1 MKHIPDI
8 SVIIP
13 SNQNQDA
20 VCRLVQAICAQT
32 VKPYEIVL
40 VDSSNQGGVYPEK
53 IGELCS
59 VSGIKL
65 IYEHRDIALPGDAR
79 NIGLAMAKGT
89 LIAFIDV
96 QTIPRP
102 NWLETNSKILAGQSA
117 VGTLG
122 ATCFSADTRFER
134 LVRDA
139 FYGVLPRRTLPGS
152 MFKREVFEKTG
163 RFIDWARAG
172 EDTEWLLRLEVLKIQ
187 IRYSSVALVDYV
199 GLIGL
204 DLKQILKKWNRN
216 YTASRELPHFIPQ
229 KMLLWSVFYPLLVLI
244 AFNWNYLI
252 AEWRMD
258 SPLYVGHVT
267 KIAAILPVLIY
278 IIIRGLILPL
288 QRGVQIRNLLPA
300 RFLGIVSVCFVADFV
315 KVLVFSLPKGKH
327 DATPINSTNLMP

>member
-1 MKHIPDI
+1 MTHIPDI

-13 SNQNQDA
+13 SNQDQDA
-20 VCRLVQAICAQT
+20 LSRLFLAVCDQT
-32 VKPYEIVL
+32 VKPSEIVL

-65 IYEHRDIALPGDAR
+65 IYEYRDIALPGGAR
-79 NIGLAMAKGT
+79 NIGLVIAKGE

-102 NWLETNSKILAGQSA
+102 NWLETNSKILAGQGA
-117 VGTLG
+117 AGTLG
-122 ATCFSADTRFER
+122 ATCFSAETRFER

-163 RFIDWARAG
+163 RFIDWTRAG
-172 EDTEWLLRLEVLKIQ
+172 EDTEWMLRLEVLKIP

-204 DLKQILKKWNRN
+204 DLMQILKKWYRN
-216 YTASRELPHFIPQ
+216 YTASRELPHFVPQ
-229 KMLLWSVFYPLLVLI
+229 KLLLWLVLYPLLVLI

-258 SPLYVGHVT
+258 SPMYFGHVT
-267 KIAAILPVLIY
+267 KIAALLPVLIY

-288 QRGVQIRNLLPA
+288 QRGVRIWQLFPA
-300 RFLGIVSVCFVADFV
+300 RFLGIVSVCFMADFV
-315 KVLVFSLPKGKH
+315 KILVFSLPKRY
-327 DATPINSTNLMP
+327 